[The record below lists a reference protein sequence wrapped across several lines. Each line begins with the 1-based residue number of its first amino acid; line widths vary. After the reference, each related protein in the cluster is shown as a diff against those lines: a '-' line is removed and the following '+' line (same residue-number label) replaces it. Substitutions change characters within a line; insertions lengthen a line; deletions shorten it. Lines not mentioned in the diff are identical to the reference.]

1 MTVAVRPAGQINS
14 TSRISAVRES
24 MPRIAWYVVCALI
37 AALMLFPLVMLLL
50 TSLKTATEASA
61 SPPTYWPREISS
73 ENFTALSATGAGV
86 FRYLLNSLIV
96 TLGTVAGTVVLA
108 TLGGYGFARFQF
120 PGRGFLFVLILSTLM
135 IPFQAILTPLFL
147 VLNQVH
153 LLNSLL
159 GVTLVYITFQLPF
172 SLFLMRNSFAQVP
185 AALEEAALL
194 DGCGTIRSLFQ
205 VMMPIVLPG
214 IVTTA
219 LFAFFTSW
227 NEFLAALILLS
238 DQTKFT
244 LPILLTTLQSGQFG
258 VLNWGVL
265 EAGVVVTM
273 VPCIVI
279 FLILQRYYVSGLTAG
294 AVK

>member
-1 MTVAVRPAGQINS
+1 MAVTAHPDVQDSRHGLAAVRD
-14 TSRISAVRES
+14 S
-24 MPRIAWYVVCALI
+24 MPQIAWWLVCSLI
-37 AALMLFPLVMLLL
+37 TALMLFPLVMLVL
-50 TSLKTATEASA
+50 TSLKTSAEASA
-61 SPPTYWPREISS
+61 SPPTYWPEQISF
-73 ENFTALSATGAGV
+73 ENFAELANTGAGLAQ
-86 FRYLLNSLIV
+86 YILNSLIV
-96 TLGTVAGTVVLA
+96 SLGTVVGTVVLA
-108 TLGGYGFARFQF
+108 TLGGYGFARFRF

-172 SLFLMRNSFAQVP
+172 SLFLMRNSFSQVP

-194 DGCGTIRSLFQ
+194 DGCGTIRALFQ

-258 VLNWGVL
+258 AINWGIL
-265 EAGVVVTM
+265 EAGVVITM
-273 VPCIVI
+273 IPCIAI

>member
-1 MTVAVRPAGQINS
+1 MAVTVRAPVRNNPPRLHAVRQ
-14 TSRISAVRES
+14 S
-24 MPRIAWYVVCALI
+24 MPRVAWYVVCVLI
-37 AALMLFPLVMLLL
+37 VVLMLFPLVMLVL
-50 TSLKTATEASA
+50 TSLKTSAEASA
-61 SPPTYWPREISS
+61 SPPTYWPREVSF
-73 ENFTALSATGAGV
+73 ENFTALSGTGAGV
-86 FRYLLNSLIV
+86 ARYILNSLIV
-96 TLGTVAGTVVLA
+96 ALGTVVGTVVLA

-194 DGCGTIRSLFQ
+194 DGCGTIRALFQ

-273 VPCIVI
+273 IPCIVI

>member
-1 MTVAVRPAGQINS
+1 MAVAASRDVRNSRHGLAAVRD
-14 TSRISAVRES
+14 S
-24 MPRIAWYVVCALI
+24 MPRIAWWLVCALI
-37 AALMLFPLVMLLL
+37 TALMLFPLVMLVL
-50 TSLKTATEASA
+50 TSLKTAAEAST
-61 SPPTYWPREISS
+61 SPPTYWPKQISF
-73 ENFTALSATGAGV
+73 ENFAALATTGAGV
-86 FRYLLNSLIV
+86 AQYILNSLIV
-96 TLGTVAGTVVLA
+96 AVGTVVGTVVLA
-108 TLGGYGFARFQF
+108 TLGGYGFARFRF

-172 SLFLMRNSFAQVP
+172 SLFLMRNSFSQVP

-194 DGCGTIRSLFQ
+194 DGCGTIRALFQ

-258 VLNWGVL
+258 AINWGIL
-265 EAGVVVTM
+265 EAGVVITM

-279 FLILQRYYVSGLTAG
+279 FLVLQRYYVSGLTAG

>member
-1 MTVAVRPAGQINS
+1 
-14 TSRISAVRES
+14 
-24 MPRIAWYVVCALI
+24 MPKLAWYVVCILI
-37 AALMLFPLVMLLL
+37 AALMLFPLVMLVL
-50 TSLKTATEASA
+50 TSLKTSAEASA
-61 SPPTYWPREISS
+61 SPPTYWPKKISV
-73 ENFTALSATGAGV
+73 ENFAALSAAGV
-86 FRYLLNSLIV
+86 GILRYIFNSLIV
-96 TLGTVAGTVVLA
+96 ALGTVVGTVVLA

-120 PGRGFLFVLILSTLM
+120 RGRGFLFVLILSTLM

-147 VLNQVH
+147 VLNRVH

-159 GVTLVYITFQLPF
+159 GVVLVYITFQLPF
-172 SLFLMRNSFAQVP
+172 SLFLMRNSFSQVP

-194 DGCGTIRSLFQ
+194 DGCGTIRALFQ

-244 LPILLTTLQSGQFG
+244 LPILLTTLQTGQFG
-258 VLNWGVL
+258 TLNWGVL

>member
-1 MTVAVRPAGQINS
+1 MAVAVLPG
-14 TSRISAVRES
+14 VRRS
-24 MPRIAWYVVCALI
+24 MPRVAWYTICILI
-37 AALMLFPLVMLLL
+37 AALMLFPLVMLVL
-50 TSLKTATEASA
+50 TAIKTPAEAAS
-61 SPPTYWPREISS
+61 SPPTYFPKKISF
-73 ENFTALSATGAGV
+73 ENFAA
-86 FRYLLNSLIV
+86 LNSSGDGLIRYV
-96 TLGTVAGTVVLA
+96 LNSIIAAVGTVVGTVILA
-108 TLGGYGFARFQF
+108 TLGGYGFARFKF
-120 PGRGFLFVLILSTLM
+120 PGRGVLFVVILSTLM

-147 VLNQVH
+147 VLNQAR

-159 GVTLVYITFQLPF
+159 GLILVYITFQLPF

-185 AALEEAALL
+185 SALEEAALL
-194 DGCGTIRSLFQ
+194 DGCGTMRALFQ
-205 VMMPIVLPG
+205 VMMPIVRPG

-244 LPILLTTLQSGQFG
+244 LPVLLTTLQTGQLG
-258 VLNWGVL
+258 TLNWGIL

-273 VPCIVI
+273 IPCIVI
-279 FLILQRYYVSGLTAG
+279 FLILQRYYVAGLTAG

>member
-1 MTVAVRPAGQINS
+1 MAVTVRPAEQSS
-14 TSRISAVRES
+14 TFRLRAVRES
-24 MPRIAWYVVCALI
+24 MPKIAWYVVCILI
-37 AALMLFPLVMLLL
+37 TALMLFPLVMLVL
-50 TSLKTATEASA
+50 TSLKTSAEASA
-61 SPPTYWPREISS
+61 SPPTYWPKHVSF
-73 ENFTALSATGAGV
+73 ENFAALSSTGAGV
-86 FRYLLNSLIV
+86 ARYILNSLIV
-96 TLGTVAGTVVLA
+96 AFGTVVGTVVLA

-120 PGRGFLFVLILSTLM
+120 RGRGFLFVLILSTLM

-172 SLFLMRNSFAQVP
+172 SLFLMRNSFSQVP

-194 DGCGTIRSLFQ
+194 DGCGTIRALFQ

-258 VLNWGVL
+258 VLNWGIL

-273 VPCIVI
+273 IPCVVI